1 MSTDAS
7 TPNGST
13 PRAPTESD
21 DLSAG
26 DLIAMLRA
34 RWRLL
39 VIAPLLAGLVALGAT
54 FLMPK
59 IYTAT
64 SRILPPQQNQ
74 GLAAMLA
81 QQFGGLAGLAGAAG
95 GLKNPNDQFVAMLN
109 SRTIA
114 DRIIRRFDLQ
124 RVYESEFQEDARKE
138 LADRSSIVAG
148 RDGLIAVEVDDR
160 DPARA
165 AAIANAY
172 VEELGKLMQGLAI
185 TEAAQ
190 RRLFFE
196 RKLGEAREQLAKSE
210 AALGS
215 SPVSERVLKAE
226 PRAAAEMIARL
237 RAEVT
242 ATEIAVS
249 TMRGYLADGSP
260 DLKVA
265 QGRLSAL
272 RAQLAAAQQ
281 ADVRPNDSERDG
293 YVARYREFK
302 YAEGLFELLAKQFE
316 LARIDEA
323 RDGALIQ
330 VIDQAVVPERNSK
343 PYKALIAIACALAAL
358 VASLAW
364 VLFGSAD
371 RVGGFR

>member
-1 MSTDAS
+1 
-7 TPNGST
+7 
-13 PRAPTESD
+13 
-21 DLSAG
+21 
-26 DLIAMLRA
+26 MLRA
-34 RWRLL
+34 QWRLL
-39 VIAPLLAGLVALGAT
+39 VLAPLLTGLIALGAT
-54 FLMPK
+54 FFMPK

-64 SRILPPQQNQ
+64 SKILPPQQNQ

-81 QQFGGLAGLAGAAG
+81 QQFGGLAGLAGVTG

-114 DRIIRRFDLQ
+114 DRLIERYQLRQ
-124 RVYESEFQEDARKE
+124 VYESEFQEDARKD
-138 LADRSSIVAG
+138 LANHSSITAG
-148 RDGLIAVEVDDR
+148 RDGLITVEVDDR
-160 DPARA
+160 EPTRA

-190 RRLFFE
+190 RRVFFE
-196 RKLGEAREQLAKSE
+196 RKLGEAKQQLAKAES
-210 AALGS
+210 ALGS
-215 SPVSERVLKAE
+215 SPVSERILKAE
-226 PRAAAEMIARL
+226 PRAAAELIARL

-242 ATEIAVS
+242 VTEIAVA
-249 TMRGYLADGSP
+249 TMRGYLAEGSA
-260 DLKVA
+260 DLQLA

-272 RAQLAAAQQ
+272 RSQLTAAQQ
-281 ADVRPNDSERDG
+281 ADTRPADSDRDG
-293 YVARYREFK
+293 YIARYRDFK

-330 VIDQAVVPERNSK
+330 VVDQAVVPERNSK
-343 PYKALIAIACALAAL
+343 PYRALITIACALAAV

-364 VLFGSAD
+364 VLFGPTD
-371 RVGGFR
+371 RVGSSR

>member
-1 MSTDAS
+1 
-7 TPNGST
+7 
-13 PRAPTESD
+13 
-21 DLSAG
+21 
-26 DLIAMLRA
+26 
-34 RWRLL
+34 
-39 VIAPLLAGLVALGAT
+39 
-54 FLMPK
+54 MPK

-323 RDGALIQ
+323 REGALIQ

-343 PYKALIAIACALAAL
+343 PYRALIAIACALAAL

-371 RVGGFR
+371 RVGSFR

>member
-1 MSTDAS
+1 
-7 TPNGST
+7 
-13 PRAPTESD
+13 
-21 DLSAG
+21 
-26 DLIAMLRA
+26 
-34 RWRLL
+34 
-39 VIAPLLAGLVALGAT
+39 
-54 FLMPK
+54 
-59 IYTAT
+59 
-64 SRILPPQQNQ
+64 
-74 GLAAMLA
+74 
-81 QQFGGLAGLAGAAG
+81 
-95 GLKNPNDQFVAMLN
+95 
-109 SRTIA
+109 
-114 DRIIRRFDLQ
+114 
-124 RVYESEFQEDARKE
+124 
-138 LADRSSIVAG
+138 VAG